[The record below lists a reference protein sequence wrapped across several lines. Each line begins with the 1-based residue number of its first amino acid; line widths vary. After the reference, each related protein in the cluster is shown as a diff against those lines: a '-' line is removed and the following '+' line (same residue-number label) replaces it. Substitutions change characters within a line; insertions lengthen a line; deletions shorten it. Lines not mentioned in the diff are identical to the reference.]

1 MTAHLFITH
10 FPVTLLL
17 LGALADLG
25 GLALADRA
33 LRMRAGQLI
42 IIGGIAAFLAFVT
55 GEGAKIAVIST
66 AQVDIVRIAS
76 HEQWGSV
83 GTWALIGVALL
94 RTLWRG
100 QLDGPRGWAN
110 AAVAVLAAALVIA
123 ITVTGSFIRHGA

>member
-1 MTAHLFITH
+1 MTAHLFIIH

-17 LGALADLG
+17 IGALADLA
-25 GLALADRA
+25 GLGLADRA

-42 IIGGIAAFLAFVT
+42 ILGGVAAFLAFVT
-55 GEGAKIAVIST
+55 GEGAKIAAIST
-66 AQVDIVRIAS
+66 AQVDVSRVAS

-100 QLDGPRGWAN
+100 HLDGPRGWVN
-110 AAVAVLAAALVIA
+110 ALIAVVAAALVIA
-123 ITVTGSFIRHGA
+123 ITVTGSFIRHGI